1 MPGKWDGKSRIPT
14 KKYKDNY
21 NRIFNVKNTQKNIK
35 VKNRLFMT
43 ATERLFRGNEDEY
56 LSMDDPRDYGNII
69 YELNFKET
77 IASQLLI
84 KF

>member
-35 VKNRLFMT
+35 VKK
-43 ATERLFRGNEDEY
+43 
-56 LSMDDPRDYGNII
+56 NITQ
-69 YELNFKET
+69 EGFKRT
-77 IASQLLI
+77 
-84 KF
+84 KN